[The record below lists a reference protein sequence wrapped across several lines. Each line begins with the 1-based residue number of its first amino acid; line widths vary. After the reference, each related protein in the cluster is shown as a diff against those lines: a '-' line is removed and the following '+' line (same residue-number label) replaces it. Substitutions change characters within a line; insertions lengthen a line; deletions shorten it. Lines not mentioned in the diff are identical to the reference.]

1 MKMSESKNEIFKAL
15 NSFRTKLKQPKKDK
29 TNPFF
34 KSNYVDLSGVT
45 KAIDEALEDTG
56 LAFFQNP
63 VKLETP
69 NQVGI
74 ETIITHSSGQFI
86 EFDPF
91 VVPVGGKHDAQAFG
105 SAKTYASRYS
115 LATAFGVTDSVDD
128 DGNSASAN
136 SQPSRQGNYANRPRQ
151 TRTSTTTK
159 VPTAQQLQEAKQKA
173 EAEKARNKIK
183 LMAREFDKATGTK
196 PGTTLQMACEIKNV
210 DIKTNS
216 MAELTKVGKYL
227 KEKLDERSNEG
238 VEND

>member
-1 MKMSESKNEIFKAL
+1 MEMSESKKEIFKAL

-63 VKLETP
+63 VKTETP

-91 VVPVGGKHDAQAFG
+91 VAPVGGKHDAQAFG

-128 DGNSASAN
+128 DGNAT
-136 SQPSRQGNYANRPRQ
+136 QPTNQRQAKPQNIKKQN
-151 TRTSTTTK
+151 
-159 VPTAQQLQEAKQKA
+159 QESKQKV

-196 PGTTLQMACEIKNV
+196 PGTTLQMVCEIKNV

>member
-1 MKMSESKNEIFKAL
+1 MEMSNEKDEIFKAL
-15 NSFRTKLKQPKKDK
+15 NNFRTKLKQPKKDK

-45 KAIDEALEDTG
+45 KAVDEALEDTG

-63 VKLETP
+63 VKSETP

-128 DGNSASAN
+128 DGNAT
-136 SQPSRQGNYANRPRQ
+136 Q
-151 TRTSTTTK
+151 TAK
-159 VPTAQQLQEAKQKA
+159 PQNIKKQNQESKQKV

-196 PGTTLQMACEIKNV
+196 PGTTLQMVCEIKNV

-216 MAELTKVGKYL
+216 MTELTKVGKYL
-227 KEKLDERSNEG
+227 KEKLDEKSNEG
-238 VEND
+238 VAND

>member
-1 MKMSESKNEIFKAL
+1 MEMSESKNEIFKAL
-15 NSFRTKLKQPKKDK
+15 NNFRTKLKQPKKDK
-29 TNPFF
+29 DNPFF
-34 KSNYVDLSGVT
+34 RSTYVDLSGVT

-63 VKLETP
+63 VKSETP

-128 DGNSASAN
+128 DGNSASTN
-136 SQPSRQGNYANRPRQ
+136 SQPSRQGNYTNRPRQ

-159 VPTAQQLQEAKQKA
+159 VPTAQQFPTAQQLQEAKTTIAEK
-173 EAEKARNKIK
+173 EAELDK
-183 LMAREFDKATGTK
+183 LSNLTA
-196 PGTTLQMACEIKNV
+196 GTTTSRVIERYGYNVDTADAEMMKKVNSFLNTEIKKQKQ
-210 DIKTNS
+210 IQTQKG
-216 MAELTKVGKYL
+216 ETK
-227 KEKLDERSNEG
+227 
-238 VEND
+238 

>member
-1 MKMSESKNEIFKAL
+1 MEMSNEKDEIFKAL
-15 NSFRTKLKQPKKDK
+15 NNFRTKLKQPKKDK
-29 TNPFF
+29 PNPFF
-34 KSNYVDLSGVT
+34 KSDYVDLSGVT
-45 KAIDEALEDTG
+45 KAVDEALKDTG

-63 VKLETP
+63 VKSETP

-128 DGNSASAN
+128 DGNAT
-136 SQPSRQGNYANRPRQ
+136 QPTNQRQIKPQNIKKQNQ
-151 TRTSTTTK
+151 ESKQKVKDEKTK
-159 VPTAQQLQEAKQKA
+159 VER
-173 EAEKARNKIK
+173 ARNKIK

-216 MAELTKVGKYL
+216 MTELTKVGEYL
-227 KEKLDERSNEG
+227 KEKLGNEG
-238 VEND
+238 VAND

>member
-1 MKMSESKNEIFKAL
+1 MEMSNEKNEIFKAL
-15 NSFRTKLKQPKKDK
+15 NNFRTKLKQPKKDK
-29 TNPFF
+29 DNPFF
-34 KSNYVDLSGVT
+34 RSTYVDLSGVT

-63 VKLETP
+63 VNSETP

-128 DGNSASAN
+128 DGNSASTN
-136 SQPSRQGNYANRPRQ
+136 SQPSRQGNYTNRPRQ

-159 VPTAQQLQEAKQKA
+159 VPTAQELQEAKTTIAKK
-173 EAEKARNKIK
+173 EAELDK
-183 LMAREFDKATGTK
+183 LSNLTA
-196 PGTTLQMACEIKNV
+196 GTTTSRVIERYGYDVDTAGAAMIKKVNSFLNTEIKKQ
-210 DIKTNS
+210 IQTQKGE
-216 MAELTKVGKYL
+216 AK
-227 KEKLDERSNEG
+227 
-238 VEND
+238 

>member
-1 MKMSESKNEIFKAL
+1 MEMSESKNEIFKAL

-63 VKLETP
+63 VKTETP

-128 DGNSASAN
+128 DGNAT
-136 SQPSRQGNYANRPRQ
+136 QPTNQRQAKPQNIKKQN
-151 TRTSTTTK
+151 
-159 VPTAQQLQEAKQKA
+159 QESKQKV

-196 PGTTLQMACEIKNV
+196 PGTTLQMVCEIKNV

-238 VEND
+238 VAND

>member
-1 MKMSESKNEIFKAL
+1 MEMSESKNEIFKAL
-15 NSFRTKLKQPKKDK
+15 NNFRTKLKQPKKDK

-63 VKLETP
+63 VNSETP

-128 DGNSASAN
+128 DGNATQTAN
-136 SQPSRQGNYANRPRQ
+136 QRQAKPQNIKKQN
-151 TRTSTTTK
+151 
-159 VPTAQQLQEAKQKA
+159 QESKQKV

-227 KEKLDERSNEG
+227 KEKLDERSKG

>member
-1 MKMSESKNEIFKAL
+1 MDMSESKNEIFKAL

-63 VKLETP
+63 VKTETP

-128 DGNSASAN
+128 DGNAT
-136 SQPSRQGNYANRPRQ
+136 QPTNQRQAKPQNIKKQN
-151 TRTSTTTK
+151 
-159 VPTAQQLQEAKQKA
+159 QESKQKVA
-173 EAEKARNKIK
+173 AEKARNKIK
-183 LMAREFDKATGTK
+183 LMALEFDKATGTK
-196 PGTTLQMACEIKNV
+196 PGTTLQMVCE
-210 DIKTNS
+210 IKTNS

>member
-1 MKMSESKNEIFKAL
+1 MEMSNEKDKLFNAL
-15 NSFRTKLKQPKKDK
+15 NNFRTKLKQPKKDK

-45 KAIDEALEDTG
+45 KAVDEALEDTG

-63 VKLETP
+63 VKSETP

-74 ETIITHSSGQFI
+74 KTIITHSSGQFI

-128 DGNSASAN
+128 DGNSASNN

-159 VPTAQQLQEAKQKA
+159 VPTAQQLQEAKTTIAEK
-173 EAEKARNKIK
+173 EAELDKLSNLTAGNTNSRVIERYGYNVDTADAEMIK
-183 LMAREFDKATGTK
+183 KVNSFLNT
-196 PGTTLQMACEIKNV
+196 EIKKQKQ
-210 DIKTNS
+210 IQTQKGE
-216 MAELTKVGKYL
+216 AK
-227 KEKLDERSNEG
+227 
-238 VEND
+238 

>member
-63 VKLETP
+63 VKSETP

-91 VVPVGGKHDAQAFG
+91 VVPAGGKHDAQAFG

-115 LATAFGVTDSVDD
+115 LATAFGVTDGVDD
-128 DGNSASAN
+128 DGNATQTAN
-136 SQPSRQGNYANRPRQ
+136 QRQAPQNIKKSN
-151 TRTSTTTK
+151 
-159 VPTAQQLQEAKQKA
+159 QELKQKA

-183 LMAREFDKATGTK
+183 LMALEFDKATGTK

>member
-1 MKMSESKNEIFKAL
+1 MEMSESKNEIFKAL

-63 VKLETP
+63 VKTETP

-128 DGNSASAN
+128 DGNAT
-136 SQPSRQGNYANRPRQ
+136 QPTNQRQAKPQNIKKQN
-151 TRTSTTTK
+151 
-159 VPTAQQLQEAKQKA
+159 QESKQKV

-183 LMAREFDKATGTK
+183 LMAHEFDKATGTK
-196 PGTTLQMACEIKNV
+196 PGTTLQMVCEIKNV

>member
-1 MKMSESKNEIFKAL
+1 MEMSNEKNEIFKAL

-45 KAIDEALEDTG
+45 KAVDDALKDTG

-63 VKLETP
+63 VKSETP

-91 VVPVGGKHDAQAFG
+91 VVPVSGKHDAQAFG

-128 DGNSASAN
+128 DGNAT
-136 SQPSRQGNYANRPRQ
+136 QPTNQRQAPQNIKKSN
-151 TRTSTTTK
+151 
-159 VPTAQQLQEAKQKA
+159 QELKQKA

>member
-1 MKMSESKNEIFKAL
+1 MEMSESKNEIFKAL
-15 NSFRTKLKQPKKDK
+15 NIFRTKLKQPKKDK

-45 KAIDEALEDTG
+45 KAVDEALEDTG

-63 VKLETP
+63 VKSETP

-74 ETIITHSSGQFI
+74 KTIITHSSGQFI

-128 DGNSASAN
+128 DGNATQLTKN
-136 SQPSRQGNYANRPRQ
+136 NNQRQPQNIKKPN
-151 TRTSTTTK
+151 
-159 VPTAQQLQEAKQKA
+159 QESKQKV
-173 EAEKARNKIK
+173 EAEKARKKIK
-183 LMAREFDKATGTK
+183 LMAREFDKVTGTK
-196 PGTTLQMACEIKNV
+196 PGTTLQMVCEIKNV

-216 MAELTKVGKYL
+216 MTELTKVGKYL
-227 KEKLDERSNEG
+227 KEKLDEKSNEG
-238 VEND
+238 VAND

>member
-63 VKLETP
+63 VKSETP

-115 LATAFGVTDSVDD
+115 LATAFGVTDGVDD
-128 DGNSASAN
+128 DGNAT
-136 SQPSRQGNYANRPRQ
+136 QPTNQRQAPQNIKKSN
-151 TRTSTTTK
+151 
-159 VPTAQQLQEAKQKA
+159 QELKQKA

>member
-63 VKLETP
+63 VKSETP

-74 ETIITHSSGQFI
+74 ETIIAHSSGQFI

-183 LMAREFDKATGTK
+183 LMAHEFDKATGTK

-238 VEND
+238 EAK

>member
-1 MKMSESKNEIFKAL
+1 M
-15 NSFRTKLKQPKKDK
+15 KQPKKDK

-63 VKLETP
+63 VKTETP

-128 DGNSASAN
+128 DGNAT
-136 SQPSRQGNYANRPRQ
+136 QPTNQRQAKPQNIKKQN
-151 TRTSTTTK
+151 
-159 VPTAQQLQEAKQKA
+159 QESKQKV

-196 PGTTLQMACEIKNV
+196 PGTTLQMVCEIKNV

>member
-1 MKMSESKNEIFKAL
+1 MEMSNEKNEIFKAL
-15 NSFRTKLKQPKKDK
+15 NNFRTKLKQPKKDK
-29 TNPFF
+29 DNPFF
-34 KSNYVDLSGVT
+34 RSTYVDLSGVT

-63 VKLETP
+63 VKSETP

-128 DGNSASAN
+128 DGNSASTN
-136 SQPSRQGNYANRPRQ
+136 SQPSRQGNYTNRPRQ

-159 VPTAQQLQEAKQKA
+159 VPTAQELQEAKTTIAKK
-173 EAEKARNKIK
+173 EAELDKLSNLTAGATTSRVIKRYGYDVDTADAAMIKKVNSFLNTEINKQKQIQTQK
-183 LMAREFDKATGTK
+183 GETK
-196 PGTTLQMACEIKNV
+196 
-210 DIKTNS
+210 
-216 MAELTKVGKYL
+216 
-227 KEKLDERSNEG
+227 
-238 VEND
+238 

>member
-63 VKLETP
+63 VNSETP

-115 LATAFGVTDSVDD
+115 LATAFGVTDGVDD
-128 DGNSASAN
+128 DGNAT
-136 SQPSRQGNYANRPRQ
+136 QPTNQRQAPQNIKKSN
-151 TRTSTTTK
+151 
-159 VPTAQQLQEAKQKA
+159 QELKQKA

>member
-1 MKMSESKNEIFKAL
+1 MEMSESKNEIFKAL

-63 VKLETP
+63 VKTETP

-128 DGNSASAN
+128 DGNAT
-136 SQPSRQGNYANRPRQ
+136 QPTNQRQAKPQNIKKQN
-151 TRTSTTTK
+151 
-159 VPTAQQLQEAKQKA
+159 QESKQKA

-183 LMAREFDKATGTK
+183 LMAHEFDKATGTK
-196 PGTTLQMACEIKNV
+196 PGTTLQMVCEIKNV

>member
-1 MKMSESKNEIFKAL
+1 MEMSESKNEIFKAL

-45 KAIDEALEDTG
+45 KAIDKALEDTG

-63 VKLETP
+63 VKTETP
-69 NQVGI
+69 NQAGI

-128 DGNSASAN
+128 DGNAT
-136 SQPSRQGNYANRPRQ
+136 QPTNQRQAKPQNIKKQN
-151 TRTSTTTK
+151 
-159 VPTAQQLQEAKQKA
+159 QESKQKA

-183 LMAREFDKATGTK
+183 LMAHEFDKATGTK
-196 PGTTLQMACEIKNV
+196 PGTTLQMVCEIKNV

>member
-1 MKMSESKNEIFKAL
+1 MEMSESKNEIFKAL

-63 VKLETP
+63 VKTETP

-74 ETIITHSSGQFI
+74 KTIITHSSGQFI
-86 EFDPF
+86 ECDPF
-91 VVPVGGKHDAQAFG
+91 VAPVGGKHDAQAFG

-128 DGNSASAN
+128 DGNAT
-136 SQPSRQGNYANRPRQ
+136 QPTNQRQAKPQNIKKQN
-151 TRTSTTTK
+151 
-159 VPTAQQLQEAKQKA
+159 QESKQKV

-196 PGTTLQMACEIKNV
+196 PGTTLQMVCEIKNV

>member
-1 MKMSESKNEIFKAL
+1 MSDSKNEIFKAL

-63 VKLETP
+63 VKTETP

-128 DGNSASAN
+128 DGNAT
-136 SQPSRQGNYANRPRQ
+136 QPTNQRQAKPQNIKKQN
-151 TRTSTTTK
+151 
-159 VPTAQQLQEAKQKA
+159 QESKQKV

-196 PGTTLQMACEIKNV
+196 PGTTLQMVCEIKNV

>member
-1 MKMSESKNEIFKAL
+1 MEMSNEKNEIFKAL
-15 NSFRTKLKQPKKDK
+15 NNFRTKLKQPKKDK

-34 KSNYVDLSGVT
+34 RSTYVDLSGVT
-45 KAIDEALEDTG
+45 KAVDEALKDTG

-63 VKLETP
+63 VKSEIP

-74 ETIITHSSGQFI
+74 KTIITHSSGQFI

-128 DGNSASAN
+128 DGNATKTTKN
-136 SQPSRQGNYANRPRQ
+136 NNQRQ
-151 TRTSTTTK
+151 TQSIKKQNQESEQKEK
-159 VPTAQQLQEAKQKA
+159 VER
-173 EAEKARNKIK
+173 ARNKIK
-183 LMAREFDKATGTK
+183 SMAREFDKVTGTK
-196 PGTTLQMACEIKNV
+196 PGATLQMVCEIKNV

-216 MAELTKVGKYL
+216 MTELTKVGEYL
-227 KEKLDERSNEG
+227 KEKLDEKSNEG
-238 VEND
+238 VAND

>member
-1 MKMSESKNEIFKAL
+1 MEMSNEKNEIFKAL
-15 NSFRTKLKQPKKDK
+15 NNFRTKLKQPKKDK
-29 TNPFF
+29 DNPFF
-34 KSNYVDLSGVT
+34 RSTYVDLSGVT

-63 VKLETP
+63 VNSETP

-115 LATAFGVTDSVDD
+115 LATAFGVTDGVDD
-128 DGNSASAN
+128 DGNAT
-136 SQPSRQGNYANRPRQ
+136 QPTNQRQAPQNIKKSN
-151 TRTSTTTK
+151 
-159 VPTAQQLQEAKQKA
+159 QELKQKA

>member
-1 MKMSESKNEIFKAL
+1 MEMSESKNEIFKAL

-63 VKLETP
+63 VKTETP
-69 NQVGI
+69 NQFGI

-128 DGNSASAN
+128 DGNAT
-136 SQPSRQGNYANRPRQ
+136 QPTNQRQAKPQNIKKQN
-151 TRTSTTTK
+151 
-159 VPTAQQLQEAKQKA
+159 QESKQKA

-183 LMAREFDKATGTK
+183 LMAHEFDKATGTK
-196 PGTTLQMACEIKNV
+196 PGTTLQMVCEIKNV

-227 KEKLDERSNEG
+227 KEKLDERSNKG